1 MIEHNKQDVTKRI
14 NEFHS
19 NMEWNKL
26 KEIPTEIGLIA
37 GLLTLGGTR
46 TSLVKKERERE
57 RL

>member
-1 MIEHNKQDVTKRI
+1 MIVIGNNEKHCSDVSE
-14 NEFHS
+14 NE
-19 NMEWNKL
+19 L